1 MKIKIA
7 ILTAL
12 ITMTS
17 ATSAAMG
24 PYLVWINL
32 AQNPG
37 TANLQIRSYISSQG
51 TACWDKPTSLLFI
64 RDKPQALSDE
74 LVVRA
79 LVNGDEAAKDK
90 LNSILKT
97 PFGADAIG
105 GFDGIM
111 LYADKPSPRLYS
123 MGIGDRTVKAADVGQ
138 GAGKESLE
146 ARFCELIPVAKR
158 KIPLRNQV
166 RIRITR

>member
-1 MKIKIA
+1 M
-7 ILTAL
+7 
-12 ITMTS
+12 
-17 ATSAAMG
+17 
-24 PYLVWINL
+24 
-32 AQNPG
+32 
-37 TANLQIRSYISSQG
+37 
-51 TACWDKPTSLLFI
+51 
-64 RDKPQALSDE
+64 
-74 LVVRA
+74 RA
-79 LVNGDEAAKDK
+79 LVNKDEAAKDK

-111 LYADKPSPRLYS
+111 VYTDKPSPRLYS
-123 MGIGDRTVKAADVGQ
+123 MGIDDGVVKAADIGK
-138 GAGKESLE
+138 GEKESLE